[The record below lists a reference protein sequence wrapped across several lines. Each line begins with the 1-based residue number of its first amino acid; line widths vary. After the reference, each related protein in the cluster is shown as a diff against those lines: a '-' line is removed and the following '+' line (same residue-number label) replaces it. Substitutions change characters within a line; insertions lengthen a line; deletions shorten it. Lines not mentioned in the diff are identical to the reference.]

1 MAQDHPGVSPTDR
14 RLPMRLSYPLAGL
27 VLALVVAPAPAQPPS
42 VDDKDFTIDAAE
54 RDRVLDQLTK
64 ELKERYVFPEVAD
77 KMAADIAERRKNY
90 EKITSGPELARNLT
104 KELQAISKD
113 KHLRVR
119 ASATPFPQPP
129 TEGPTAADRDR
140 MKEFARQMNGAV
152 QKVERLPGNVG
163 YVEIRNFMDSEAVAE
178 PMAAAMDFLARTDA
192 LILDLRRN
200 GGGSPKGVALV
211 CSYFFGE
218 EPVYLN
224 SLYWR
229 KGDRTEEF
237 WTLKSIAGKRCV
249 GKDLYVLTS
258 QRTVSG
264 AEECAYNL
272 QTQKRGT
279 IVGETTGGGAHPGGM
294 VPVGDRFLVFIPTG
308 RAINPVTKT
317 NWEGTGVKPD
327 VPCPADK
334 ALDVAHEMAVKKLM
348 ENAKNEEAKR
358 LLQMDLDRAKQD
370 AAPPKSK
377 E

>member
-1 MAQDHPGVSPTDR
+1 
-14 RLPMRLSYPLAGL
+14 MRLRFPLAGL
-27 VLALVVAPAPAQPPS
+27 ALVLLAAPAPAQPPF

-64 ELKERYVFPEVAD
+64 DLKERYVFPEAAE
-77 KMAADIAERRKNY
+77 KMAADIAQRRKEY
-90 EKITSGPELARNLT
+90 EKVTSGPELARKLT
-104 KELQAISKD
+104 ANLQAISKD

-119 ASATPFPQPP
+119 ASATPFPKPP
-129 TEGPTAADRDR
+129 KEGPTAADRER
-140 MKEFARQMNGAV
+140 MKEFARRMNGAV

-163 YVEIRNFMDSEAVAE
+163 YLEIRNFMDSEVVAE
-178 PMAAAMDFLARTDA
+178 PLAAAMDFLARTDA

-218 EPVYLN
+218 EPVHLN

-237 WTLKSIAGKRCV
+237 WTLKSVSGKRCV

-258 QRTVSG
+258 QRTFSG

-272 QTQKRGT
+272 QTQKRAT

-294 VPVGDRFLVFIPTG
+294 VPLGDRFLVFIPTG
-308 RAINPVTKT
+308 RAINPITKT
-317 NWEGTGVKPD
+317 NWEGTGVRPD
-327 VPCPADK
+327 VPCTADK
-334 ALDVAHEMAVKKLM
+334 ALEVAHEMAVKKLM
-348 ENAKNEEAKR
+348 ENAQNDEAKR
-358 LLQMDLDRAKQD
+358 LLQVDLDRAKQD
-370 AAPPKSK
+370 AAPPKPK

>member
-1 MAQDHPGVSPTDR
+1 
-14 RLPMRLSYPLAGL
+14 MRLRYPLAGL
-27 VLALVVAPAPAQPPS
+27 VLALLAARVPAQPPI

-64 ELKERYVFPEVAD
+64 ELKERYVFPEAAE
-77 KMAADIAERRKNY
+77 KMVADIAERRKEY
-90 EKITSGPELARNLT
+90 EKVTSGPELARKLT
-104 KELQAISKD
+104 ANLQAIAKD

-119 ASATPFPQPP
+119 ASATPFPKPP
-129 TEGPTAADRDR
+129 KDGPTDADRERD
-140 MKEFARQMNGAV
+140 KEFARRMNGAV

-163 YVEIRNFMDSEAVAE
+163 YVEIRGFMQPEGVAE
-178 PMAAAMDFLARTDA
+178 PFAAAMDFLARTDA

-200 GGGSPKGVALV
+200 GGGSPKGVAVV

-218 EPVYLN
+218 EPVHLN

-237 WTLKSIAGKRCV
+237 WTLKSVPGKRCV

-258 QRTVSG
+258 QRTFSG

-272 QTQKRGT
+272 QTQKRAT
-279 IVGETTGGGAHPGGM
+279 LVGETTGGGAHPGGP
-294 VPVGDRFLVFIPTG
+294 VPLGDRFLVFIPTG

-327 VPCPADK
+327 VPCAADK
-334 ALDVAHEMAVKKLM
+334 ALEVAHQMAVKKLLDG
-348 ENAKNEEAKR
+348 AKNEEARR
-358 LLQMDLDRAKQD
+358 LIQMDLDRARQD
-370 AAPPKSK
+370 AAPPKPK